1 MTDKEFAWRR
11 FQKLAAL
18 LRTRQAIPDDLA
30 DDVADAIEIACNK
43 DADDRGKVLAF
54 GHELGLLAMNRQPTV
69 SWSPADA
76 ELERDFGGEYPS
88 QNAAAEG
95 IAEKAGISK
104 SSAIN
109 LLRKA
114 RRHKEEEIAWLREN
128 TNPDD
133 V

>member
-30 DDVADAIEIACNK
+30 DEVSDAIEIACNK

-54 GHELGLLAMNRQPTV
+54 GHEFGLLAMNRQPTV
-69 SWSPADA
+69 SWTPADA
-76 ELERDFGGEYPS
+76 EIENDFGDDYPS
-88 QNAAAEG
+88 QNAAAKG
-95 IAEKAGISK
+95 IAKKAGISK

-109 LLRKA
+109 LLREA
-114 RRHKEEEIAWLREN
+114 RRLRGENIAWLREN